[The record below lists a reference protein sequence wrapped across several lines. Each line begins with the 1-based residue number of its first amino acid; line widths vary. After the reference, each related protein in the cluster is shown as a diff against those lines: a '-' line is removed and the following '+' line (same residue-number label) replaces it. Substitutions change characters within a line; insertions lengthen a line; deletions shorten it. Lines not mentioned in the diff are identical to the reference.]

1 MSSKLSNL
9 LLNSNNANEVRSLMA
24 QHCKFVAII
33 AMSIVSFT
41 RMTAAD
47 QPQDVSE
54 LLMPLVEKHK
64 VPALAAAVIE
74 GERLTKLGAAGIR
87 ARGDEAK
94 VELDDLWHLG
104 SCTKAMTATLCARLV
119 EQGKLKWDSKVGDVF
134 TDQAEPIH
142 AEWRDVTL
150 VQLLSHRA
158 SLPSIPPLP
167 LWLKLVGHDGSRDAR
182 EMLLSGGWLK
192 SAPAAAPGSKWEYSN
207 AGFMLAG
214 LMAERAA
221 NKDWETLMRELL
233 FEPLGMKSAG
243 FGAPGSADKVDQPRG
258 HNAFGFAMK
267 PGKGADNP
275 RGLGPAGTVHCS
287 LRDWSK
293 FIALHLQAARG
304 DCKLLTAESFHRLHA
319 PQPIDDKT
327 GYALGWIILERP
339 WADGSVLMHNGSNT
353 MWYSVVWIAPKRGF
367 AVMAVTNLAGLGAKD
382 GAAATDAVASLLI
395 QKQAKPA
402 KE

>member
-1 MSSKLSNL
+1 MHPRHFLSL
-9 LLNSNNANEVRSLMA
+9 LIAAVLIVFAGLAIA
-24 QHCKFVAII
+24 QE
-33 AMSIVSFT
+33 
-41 RMTAAD
+41 
-47 QPQDVSE
+47 PQDVSE
-54 LLMPLVEKHK
+54 LLAPLLEKHK
-64 VPALAAAVIE
+64 VPALAVAVIE
-74 GERLTKLGAAGIR
+74 EDRLTKLGAVGIR

-94 VELDDLWHLG
+94 VELDDVWHLG

-134 TDQAEPIH
+134 ADQADQIH
-142 AEWRDVTL
+142 ADWRDVTL

-158 SLPSIPPLP
+158 SVPSIPPLP

-182 EMLLSGGWLK
+182 EMLLSNGWLK
-192 SAPAAAPGSKWEYSN
+192 SAPTHAPGSKWEYSN
-207 AGFMLAG
+207 AAFMLAG

-221 NKDWETLMRELL
+221 DKDWETLMREQL

-258 HNAFGFAMK
+258 HNAFGIAMK

-293 FIALHLQAARG
+293 FIGLHLQAARG
-304 DCKLLTAESFHRLHA
+304 DCKLLTTESFQRLHA

-327 GYALGWIILERP
+327 GYAMGWIVLERP

-367 AVMAVTNLAGLGAKD
+367 AVMTVTNLAGLGLQA
-382 GAAATDAVASLLI
+382 GTAATDAAASLLI
-395 QKQAKPA
+395 EQQVKPA

>member
-1 MSSKLSNL
+1 MQPRHFVSSFIASVLFVF
-9 LLNSNNANEVRSLMA
+9 ASLA
-24 QHCKFVAII
+24 
-33 AMSIVSFT
+33 S
-41 RMTAAD
+41 AD
-47 QPQDVSE
+47 EPQDVSE
-54 LLMPLVEKHK
+54 LLAPLVEKHK
-64 VPALAAAVIE
+64 VSAVAVIE
-74 GERLTKLGAAGIR
+74 GELLTKLGAVGFR
-87 ARGDEAK
+87 ARGAEAK
-94 VELDDLWHLG
+94 VGLDDVWHLG

-134 TDQAEPIH
+134 ADQAEQIH

-158 SLPSIPPLP
+158 SVPSIPPLP
-167 LWLKLVGHDGSRDAR
+167 LWLKLVGHEGSRDAR

-192 SAPAAAPGSKWEYSN
+192 SAPAVAPGSKWEYSN
-207 AGFMLAG
+207 SGFMLAG

-221 NKDWETLMRELL
+221 DKDWETLMREQL

-243 FGAPGSADKVDQPRG
+243 FGSPGSADKVDQPRG
-258 HNAFGFAMK
+258 HNAFGIAMK

-293 FIALHLQAARG
+293 FVALHLQAARG
-304 DCKLLTAESFHRLHA
+304 DCKLLTAESFQRLHA

-327 GYALGWIILERP
+327 GYALGWIVLERP

-353 MWYSVVWIAPKRGF
+353 MWFSVVWIAPKRGF
-367 AVMAVTNLAGLGAKD
+367 AVMAVTNLAGLGIQV
-382 GAAATDAVASLLI
+382 GTAATDAAASLLI
-395 QKQAKPA
+395 EQQVKSM

>member
-1 MSSKLSNL
+1 MPIIQTDEPMRSRHMLSL
-9 LLNSNNANEVRSLMA
+9 LAA
-24 QHCKFVAII
+24 
-33 AMSIVSFT
+33 SILVFST
-41 RMTAAD
+41 RLTAAD

-54 LLMPLVEKHK
+54 SLVPLLERHK
-64 VPALAAAVIE
+64 VPAMAVAVIE

-94 VELDDLWHLG
+94 VELDDVWHLG

-134 TDQAEPIH
+134 TDQAEQIH

-158 SLPSIPPLP
+158 SMSAIPPLP
-167 LWLKLVGHDGSRDAR
+167 LWLKLVGHDGNRDAR
-182 EMLLSGGWLK
+182 EMLLSGRWLK
-192 SAPAAAPGSKWEYSN
+192 SAPAHAPGSKWEYSN

-221 NKDWETLMRELL
+221 DKDWETLMREQL

-243 FGAPGSADKVDQPRG
+243 FGAPGSADMIDQPRG
-258 HNAFGFAMK
+258 HNAFGIAMK

-293 FIALHLQAARG
+293 FIALHLQGARG
-304 DCKLLTAESFHRLHA
+304 DCKSLTAESLQRLHA
-319 PQPIDDKT
+319 PQPIDDKSA
-327 GYALGWIILERP
+327 YALGWIVLER
-339 WADGSVLMHNGSNT
+339 
-353 MWYSVVWIAPKRGF
+353 
-367 AVMAVTNLAGLGAKD
+367 
-382 GAAATDAVASLLI
+382 
-395 QKQAKPA
+395 
-402 KE
+402 E

>member
-1 MSSKLSNL
+1 M
-9 LLNSNNANEVRSLMA
+9 
-24 QHCKFVAII
+24 
-33 AMSIVSFT
+33 AMSERDAGTGRSAYLPKGNSMVTGRFLSSFIASVLLVSL
-41 RMTAAD
+41 ASAD
-47 QPQDVSE
+47 EPQNVSE
-54 LLMPLVEKHK
+54 LLSPLVEKHK

-74 GERLTKLGAAGIR
+74 GDRLTKLGAVGIR

-94 VELDDLWHLG
+94 VKLDDVWHLG

-119 EQGKLKWDSKVGDVF
+119 EQGKLKWDSKVGEVF
-134 TDQAEPIH
+134 ANQVEQIH
-142 AEWRDVTL
+142 ADWRDVTL

-158 SLPSIPPLP
+158 SMSAIPPLP
-167 LWLKLVGHDGSRDAR
+167 LWLKLSGHEGSRDAR

-214 LMAERAA
+214 LMAERATD
-221 NKDWETLMRELL
+221 KDWETLMREQL

-258 HNAFGFAMK
+258 HNAFGIAMK

-304 DCKLLTAESFHRLHA
+304 DCKLLTAESFKRLHS
-319 PQPIDDKT
+319 PQPIDDKS
-327 GYALGWIILERP
+327 GYALGWIVLERP
-339 WADGSVLMHNGSNT
+339 WRTARS
-353 MWYSVVWIAPKRGF
+353 
-367 AVMAVTNLAGLGAKD
+367 
-382 GAAATDAVASLLI
+382 
-395 QKQAKPA
+395 
-402 KE
+402 

>member
-1 MSSKLSNL
+1 
-9 LLNSNNANEVRSLMA
+9 MA
-24 QHCKFVAII
+24 RYYKYVVILALTII
-33 AMSIVSFT
+33 SFT
-41 RMTAAD
+41 PLTAAD

-54 LLMPLVEKHK
+54 LLSPLVEKHK

-74 GERLTKLGAAGIR
+74 GERVTKLGAVGIR
-87 ARGDEAK
+87 ARGEKAK

-119 EQGKLKWDSKVGDVF
+119 EHAKLKWDSKVGDVF
-134 TDQAEPIH
+134 ADQAEQIH
-142 AEWRDVTL
+142 AAWRDVTL

-158 SLPSIPPLP
+158 SMSAIPPLP
-167 LWLKLVGHDGSRDAR
+167 LWLKLAGHEGSRDAR
-182 EMLLSGGWLK
+182 EMLLSSGWLK
-192 SAPAAAPGSKWEYSN
+192 SPPTVAPGSKWEYSN
-207 AGFMLAG
+207 AGYMLAG

-221 NKDWETLMRELL
+221 DRDWETLMRELL

-243 FGAPGSADKVDQPRG
+243 FGPPGSADKVDQPRG

-293 FIALHLQAARG
+293 FIGLHLQAARG
-304 DCKLLTAESFHRLHA
+304 DCKLLTAESFQRLHS
-319 PQPIDDKT
+319 PQAIDDKN
-327 GYALGWIILERP
+327 GYGLGWITAQRD

-353 MWYSVVWIAPKRGF
+353 MWFSVVWIAPKRGF
-367 AVMAVTNLAGLGAKD
+367 AVMAVTNLDGKD

-395 QKQAKPA
+395 EQQVKPM